1 MTRHH
6 TLPQATIEADRTAVT
21 AEVPRHRLTFRGVLR
36 EVLHDIVHL
45 DFSAVRTFLALLR
58 RPGQVAREQIIDQSE
73 AYVRPLSYAFWTG
86 TAYLLVDKL
95 TATPV
100 SSFFDP
106 FFKWHPFWPYLGM
119 LALLPIAGL
128 QRLLFR
134 KEDYTAAESYAYQL
148 FTFGQIVVFET
159 ALLLGQRSLPL
170 DLQPW
175 WAYRIPELVYA
186 AWAATGFY
194 ASRRLSVWLRGGAV
208 YLAGAGFVSVLL
220 LLYQWT
226 HLFDWF

>member
-1 MTRHH
+1 M
-6 TLPQATIEADRTAVT
+6 EADRTAV
-21 AEVPRHRLTFRGVLR
+21 AEKPPRPRMTFRGVLR
-36 EVLHDIVHL
+36 EVVDDVVHL
-45 DFSAVRTFLALLR
+45 DFSSVRTFIGLLR
-58 RPGQVAREQIIDQSE
+58 RPGQVARERIVDQSE
-73 AYVRPLSYAFWTG
+73 AYVRPLSYAFWTS

-106 FFKWHPFWPYLGM
+106 FTTLQPFWPYLGM
-119 LALLPIAGL
+119 LVLLPIAGL

-134 KEDYTAAESYAYQL
+134 REDYTAAESYAYQL
-148 FTFGQIVVFET
+148 FTFGEIVLFET
-159 ALLLGQRSLPL
+159 ALLLGQRGLGL
-170 DLQPW
+170 DLEPW

-194 ASRRLSVWLRGGAV
+194 GSRRLSVWLRGATV
-208 YLAGAGFVSVLL
+208 YLAGAALATVLL

-226 HLFDWF
+226 HLFHWF

>member
-1 MTRHH
+1 MRQHGRDP
-6 TLPQATIEADRTAVT
+6 TL
-21 AEVPRHRLTFRGVLR
+21 GVLR
-36 EVLHDIVHL
+36 EVVHDVVHL
-45 DFSAVRTFLALLR
+45 NFSTVRTFVGLLL
-58 RPGQVAREQIIDQSE
+58 RPGQVAREQIVDSSE
-73 AYVRPLSYAFWTG
+73 AHVRPLSYAFWTS

-106 FFKWHPFWPYLGM
+106 FTNLQPFWPYLGM

-159 ALLLGQRSLPL
+159 ALLLGQRGLHL
-170 DLQPW
+170 DMQPW

-194 ASRRLSVWLRGGAV
+194 ASRRLSVWLRGATV
-208 YLAGAGFVSVLL
+208 YLAGAGFITVLL

-226 HLFDWF
+226 HIFAWL

>member
-1 MTRHH
+1 M
-6 TLPQATIEADRTAVT
+6 
-21 AEVPRHRLTFRGVLR
+21 TFRGVLR
-36 EVLHDIVHL
+36 EVVHDVVHL
-45 DFSAVRTFLALLR
+45 NFSTVRTFVGLLL
-58 RPGQVAREQIIDQSE
+58 RPGQVAREQIVDQSE
-73 AYVRPLSYAFWTG
+73 AHVRPLSYAFWTS

-106 FFKWHPFWPYLGM
+106 FTNLQAFWPYLGM

-134 KEDYTAAESYAYQL
+134 REDYTAAETYAYQL
-148 FTFGQIVVFET
+148 FAFGQIVVFET
-159 ALLLGQRSLPL
+159 ALLLGQRGLHL
-170 DLQPW
+170 DVQPW

-194 ASRRLSVWLRGGAV
+194 ASRRLSVWLRGAAV
-208 YLAGAGFVSVLL
+208 YLAGAGFFTVML
-220 LLYQWT
+220 LLYEWT
-226 HLFDWF
+226 HIFDWFLYQ